1 MKEILLQIIIIAY
14 AFDGLI
20 GIIAYWPTIK
30 DVYYNKPSANKMSY
44 LIWTITS
51 GTAFLYSIFILPDFL
66 LRMVSGLNFVACAVI
81 YILSLRLT
89 LKDSKKQKAY
99 KNTT

>member
-1 MKEILLQIIIIAY
+1 MKELLLQIIIIAY

-30 DVYYNKPSANKMSY
+30 DVYHNKASANKTSY

-51 GTAFLYSIFILPDFL
+51 GTALLYSIFILPDFL
-66 LRMVSGLNFVACAVI
+66 LRMVTGLNFLACAAI
-81 YILSLRLT
+81 YILSLRLKS
-89 LKDSKKQKAY
+89 KDAKKPKSL
-99 KNTT
+99 